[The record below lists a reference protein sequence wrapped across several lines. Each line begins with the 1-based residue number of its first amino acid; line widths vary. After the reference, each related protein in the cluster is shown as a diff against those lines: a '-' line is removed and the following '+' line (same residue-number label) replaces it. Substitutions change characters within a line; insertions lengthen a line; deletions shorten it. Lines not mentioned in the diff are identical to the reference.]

1 MCVAR
6 VIVFHY
12 TDRGKLPK
20 LSEEE
25 LNEIKKKFYEE
36 LKNHPNVWFNGAF
49 VDEDGRGICE
59 WEAPNAE
66 VVEEI
71 VKRVIGEPPADGTV
85 VVKRVL

>member
-1 MCVAR
+1 MHTAK

-25 LNEIKKKFYEE
+25 LNEIKKKFYDE
-36 LKNHPNVWFNGAF
+36 LKNYPNVWFNGTF
-49 VDEDGRGICE
+49 VDEEGRGICE

-66 VVEEI
+66 VVKEI
-71 VKRVIGEPPADGTV
+71 VKKVIGEPPADGTV

>member
-1 MCVAR
+1 M
-6 VIVFHY
+6 
-12 TDRGKLPK
+12 
-20 LSEEE
+20 
-25 LNEIKKKFYEE
+25 
-36 LKNHPNVWFNGAF
+36 WFNGAF

-71 VKRVIGEPPADGTV
+71 VKIVIGEPPADGTV